1 MQHWFILTIAI
12 VLEVAG
18 TTSLKLSDGLS
29 RLIPTL
35 CMALF
40 YIASVGALALA
51 VKKIE
56 VSIAYAVWAGTGT
69 ALIALIGILYFNES
83 ANLVKV
89 VSILLI
95 ITGVAGLNLSSMK
108 L

>member
-1 MQHWFILTIAI
+1 MQHWFILAIAI

-35 CMALF
+35 CMTVF
-40 YIASVGALALA
+40 YIASVAALAVA

-56 VSIAYAVWAGTGT
+56 VSIAYAVWAGAGT

-83 ANLVKV
+83 TNMVKL

-95 ITGVAGLNLSSMK
+95 ITGVVGLNLSSIK

>member
-1 MQHWFILTIAI
+1 MQHWFILAIAI

-29 RLIPTL
+29 RLTPTL

-56 VSIAYAVWAGTGT
+56 VSIAYAVWAGAGT
-69 ALIALIGILYFNES
+69 ALIAVIGILYFNES

-95 ITGVAGLNLSSMK
+95 ITGVVGLNLSSIK

>member
-1 MQHWFILTIAI
+1 MQHWFILAIAI

-35 CMALF
+35 SMALF

-56 VSIAYAVWAGTGT
+56 VSIAYAVWAGAGT
-69 ALIALIGILYFNES
+69 ALIAMIGILYFNES
-83 ANLVKV
+83 ANIVKLA
-89 VSILLI
+89 SILLI
-95 ITGVAGLNLSSMK
+95 ITGVAGLNLSSMR

>member
-1 MQHWFILTIAI
+1 MQYWFILAIAI

-56 VSIAYAVWAGTGT
+56 VSIAYAVWAGAGT

-83 ANLVKV
+83 ANLV
-89 VSILLI
+89 
-95 ITGVAGLNLSSMK
+95 
-108 L
+108 

>member
-1 MQHWFILTIAI
+1 MQHWFILAIAI

-56 VSIAYAVWAGTGT
+56 VSIAYAVWAGAGT